1 LPEGEIMGKNIIG
14 FVIIVVVGALLGS
27 FLGKFVSTVVP
38 AGSLQDMF
46 RTEVSAGLNPT
57 TLNLQVLELTFGC
70 LFKFNIT
77 AVIGIFLAAYLFRS
91 ILK

>member
-1 LPEGEIMGKNIIG
+1 MGKNVFG
-14 FVIIVVVGALLGS
+14 FIVIIVVGALLGS

-46 RTEVSAGLNPT
+46 RTEVSAGLKPT
-57 TLNLQVLELTFGC
+57 VLDLQVLELTFGC

-91 ILK
+91 ILR